1 MLLKWILL
9 PVLTGEKHC
18 WLIAVL
24 PRPLAGGKA
33 IILGR
38 VFNDGRNFYIFNYA
52 TFSLQTQISG
62 SVLLLKT
69 HFRA

>member
-1 MLLKWILL
+1 MHSINL
-9 PVLTGEKHC
+9 PVLAVEKYC
-18 WLIAVL
+18 WLIAVV

-52 TFSLQTQISG
+52 TYSLQTQISG
-62 SVLLLKT
+62 SVLLLQT
-69 HFRA
+69 HFGA